1 MNITN
6 VHDVEKLL
14 STAEVSE
21 QYIIEQSNVL
31 ASCKRGRLSE
41 DEAVETS
48 VGWLIT
54 PEGAARLWQPRETI
68 EDTISKALQ
77 DKTWPVND
85 LEACIKETVT
95 PLLGTERRRRCK
107 ITLMGPHKATI
118 TFKDMS
124 LAIYDDSTDA
134 DKFHVTAV
142 SPVKDTIIYS
152 CPRGIETEIFR
163 ETYPTPYEA
172 EQRIAS
178 FAGQQGWAK
187 FPDPLRPLSPIGER
201 VLPWGTSAN

>member
-1 MNITN
+1 MKITSI
-6 VHDVEKLL
+6 HDVEKLL

-31 ASCKRGRLSE
+31 ESCKRGRFTE

-54 PEGAARLWQPRETI
+54 PEGAARLWQPRESI
-68 EDTISKALQ
+68 EDTIRKALMG
-77 DKTWPVND
+77 KSWPAND
-85 LEACIKETVT
+85 VENGIKETVK

-107 ITLMGPHKATI
+107 ITLESHSKAVM

-124 LAIYDDSTDA
+124 LATYA
-134 DKFHVTAV
+134 DPVDHEHFRVIAV
-142 SPVKDTIIYS
+142 SPLKNTIIYS
-152 CPRGIETEIFR
+152 CPRGIKDEIFR

-172 EQRIAS
+172 QQRIDS
-178 FAGQQGWAK
+178 FKGQVGWANY
-187 FPDPLRPLSPIGER
+187 PDPTNPLIPIGER
-201 VLPWGTSAN
+201 VMN

>member
-1 MNITN
+1 MKITSI
-6 VHDVEKLL
+6 HDVEKLL

-31 ASCKRGRLSE
+31 ESCKRGRFTE

-68 EDTISKALQ
+68 EDTIRKALQ
-77 DKTWPVND
+77 DKTWPTND
-85 LEACIKETVT
+85 LEAGIKETVI
-95 PLLGTERRRRCK
+95 PLLSTERRRRCK
-107 ITLMGPHKATI
+107 ITLMGPHKVI
-118 TFKDMS
+118 LTFKDVS
-124 LAIYDDSTDA
+124 LAIYDDSADA
-134 DKFHVTAV
+134 DKFHVAAV
-142 SPVKDTIIYS
+142 SPIKDTIIYS

-172 EQRIAS
+172 EQRISS
-178 FAGQQGWAK
+178 FKGEQGWAR
-187 FPDPLRPLSPIGER
+187 FPDPTQPLCPIGDR
-201 VLPWGTSAN
+201 VL